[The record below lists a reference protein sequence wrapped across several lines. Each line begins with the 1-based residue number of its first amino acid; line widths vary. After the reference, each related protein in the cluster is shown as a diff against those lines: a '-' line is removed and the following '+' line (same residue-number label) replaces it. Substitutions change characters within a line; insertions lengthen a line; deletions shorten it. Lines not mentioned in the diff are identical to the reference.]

1 MSKAPD
7 FNYAPMFQKGKDETE
22 YRLLSKEG
30 ISTAEFEGKQILKVS
45 PEALT
50 LLAQQAFHDVEF
62 MLRREHNKQVA
73 AILNDPEASDND
85 KYVALTLLRN
95 AETSVKGVLPFC
107 QDTGTAIIHGEK
119 GQQVWTGFDD
129 AEALSRG
136 VYNTFTQDNLRYSQN
151 APLTMY
157 DEVNT
162 KCNLPAQIDIEAE
175 EGDEYRFIMVAKGGG
190 SANKTYLYPMTKAII
205 QNEGT
210 LIPFLVEK
218 MKSLGTAACPPYHIC
233 FVIGGT
239 SAEKNLLTVKLGSI
253 HYYDNLPTTGD
264 ATGRAFR
271 DLDLEAKLL
280 EKAHEI
286 GFGAQFGGK
295 AFAHDIRVI
304 RLPRHGASCPI
315 GLGVSCSADRNIK
328 AKINKDGIWL
338 EKMDSNPASLIPEHL
353 QQSGDNG
360 GIAIN
365 LDKGI
370 DAALK
375 ELTKYPVSTR
385 VSLSGTIIVARDI
398 AHAKLKARLD
408 SGEGLPQ
415 YFKDYPVLYAGPAKT
430 PEGYPCGSMGPTTS
444 NRMDPYVDEFQANG
458 ASMIMIGKGNR
469 GKEVT
474 DACKKHGGFYLGTIG
489 GVAAVLSQDSIK
501 SIECVEFPEIGM
513 EAVWKI
519 TVENFPA
526 FILVDDKGND
536 FFTQL
541 KPWCAKCAK

>member
-239 SAEKNLLTVKLGSI
+239 SAEKNLLTVKLGSV

-353 QQSGDNG
+353 QQPGDNG

-541 KPWCAKCAK
+541 KPWCAKCSK